1 MADDFKQQ
9 LAALLSNIDP
19 AIRRRAAEE
28 LGQRGGFA
36 PIAALAAALRDD
48 NKGVRDAALRALTA
62 IGNSNVARAV
72 VEYISDDNIVTRNL
86 AGELLLKL
94 RENSVPALLPYLYD
108 VDQDI
113 RKFAVDILGLIGHP
127 DAVQHTLT
135 LLEDPDPNVI
145 VSAIEA
151 LGNIRSI
158 QAIPHLMRAFE
169 SSDYAKAPAAEA
181 LGKIGGQQA
190 AEFLLFQTNKLITDP
205 KVDPIV
211 LYTVLEALSDIAGAP
226 AIDLLQEHLHKLK
239 GKLRRTLLFALLR
252 IAERCNVQIR
262 GISELRAVLIESLV
276 NDETPVQI
284 SAAKALGCID
294 GDDVTEALLMSIAQ
308 QDELDAAILPL
319 LETRS
324 KVLSLLVCLLQRGQ
338 LQASKEVIVLL
349 GKLAVQRANAL
360 PALAPLVD
368 PAFEMV
374 RKAWAE
380 GSEDVR
386 TAVIDTLFRLDG
398 DKAMQFL
405 DNVVE
410 DPDPWLR
417 IHVIELL
424 ASVSDY
430 RIPQFIARFLNDDDE
445 MVRDVAAATLQ
456 AQGID
461 PISISLQ

>member
-1 MADDFKQQ
+1 MVDDFKQQ
-9 LAALLSNIDP
+9 LAALLSNTDP
-19 AIRRRAAEE
+19 AVRRRAAEE

-36 PIAALAAALRDD
+36 PIAALAAALRDE

-62 IGNSNVARAV
+62 IGNTNVARAV

-86 AGELLLKL
+86 AGELLLQL

-113 RKFAVDILGLIGHP
+113 RKFAVDILGLIGHA

-151 LGNIRSI
+151 LGNIRSLL
-158 QAIPHLMRAFE
+158 AVPHLMRAFD
-169 SSDYAKAPAAEA
+169 SSDYAKAPTAEA

-190 AEFLLFQTNKLITDP
+190 ADFLLFQTNKLLADP
-205 KVDPIV
+205 KADPIV
-211 LYTVLEALSDIAGAP
+211 LYTVLEAISAIGGP
-226 AIDLLQEHLHKLK
+226 SAIDVLQDHLHMLK

-252 IAERCNVQIR
+252 ISERCGIPIHGMSALR
-262 GISELRAVLIESLV
+262 GVLIESLV
-276 NDETPVQI
+276 NDETPMRI
-284 SAAKALGCID
+284 SAAQALGGIE
-294 GDDVTEALLMSIAQ
+294 GDDVAEALIMSLSH
-308 QDELDAAILPL
+308 QDELDAVILPL
-319 LETRS
+319 LENRS
-324 KVLSLLVCLLQRGQ
+324 GVLPLLVQLMERGRIQ
-338 LQASKEVIVLL
+338 PSKEVVMLL
-349 GKLAVQRANAL
+349 GKMPLRKVAAEADL
-360 PALAPLVD
+360 PMVD
-368 PAFEMV
+368 HAFEIV
-374 RKAWAE
+374 KRAWSE

-386 TAVIDTLFRLDG
+386 IAVIDTLFRLDG

-417 IHVIELL
+417 IHVMELL
-424 ASVSDY
+424 TGISDS
-430 RIPQFIARFLNDDDE
+430 RIPEFIARFLTDDDE

-461 PISISLQ
+461 PTTISLQ